1 MKDQRSGEGA
11 SGVAPFA
18 ETHRS
23 FVNTWEC
30 DDNAHLNVQFYFKR
44 FDEAAR
50 FFAGMRGGRIDGP
63 LPRTRHVRYHSE
75 LHAGAITRTR
85 SGVIANG
92 PFEGHIVHL
101 IDNLVTG
108 KLAAS
113 AIDAPGEISSHDFLV
128 PAEAVQNAIPRGV
141 DAVPATPMTGEEMLA
156 RGGLI
161 SQRTIVAPAE
171 CDAAGD
177 FMEQLYVGRFT
188 DAAPH
193 VWEQAGVGIALIQ
206 ERKLGRGAREM
217 KITHHTPARAGEGLV
232 LYSLPSRS
240 GGKTLY
246 LRHEL
251 VRLGDEEPLVT
262 GEVVAVLL
270 DLATRRTVAMPSE

>member
-1 MKDQRSGEGA
+1 MG
-11 SGVAPFA
+11 PFA

-30 DDNAHLNVQFYFKR
+30 DDNDHLNVQFYFKR

-50 FFAGMRGGRIDGP
+50 LFAGMRGGRIDGP
-63 LPRTRHVRYHSE
+63 LPATRHVRFHAE
-75 LHAGAITRTR
+75 LRAGTITRTR
-85 SGVIANG
+85 SGVIADG
-92 PFEGHIVHL
+92 PFAGHSVHL
-101 IDNLVTG
+101 LDNLLTG

-113 AIDAPGEISSHDFLV
+113 ALDAPCQGIPTGFEV
-128 PAEAVQNAIPRGV
+128 QAVAAQNAVPRGLEV
-141 DAVPATPMTGEEMLA
+141 GVAMPIPGEEMLA

-177 FMEQLYVGRFT
+177 FLEQFYIGRFT

-193 VWEQAGVGIALIQ
+193 VWERAGVGIALLQARNI
-206 ERKLGRGAREM
+206 GRVALEM
-217 KITHHTPARAGEGLV
+217 KITHHMPARAGEGLV
-232 LYSLPSRS
+232 LYSLPLRP
-240 GGKTLY
+240 GGKTLH

-251 VRLGDEEPLVT
+251 VRLGDGKPIAT
-262 GEVVAVLL
+262 GEVVAILL
-270 DLATRRTVAMPSE
+270 DLSTRRTVPLPSD